1 MFRGSDP
8 INMDAKGRMAIPTR
22 YRALL
27 SEICQGELVISIDMK
42 STCLTL
48 SPLPEWKNFEAK
60 VAALPALDDLGE
72 MLSRFVIGQ
81 AKDIQLD
88 ANGRILIPSELRE
101 YAEIDKKLIL
111 VGRTQRLEIWAEDNW
126 NTERE
131 KSQQNY
137 RDMLGNK
144 DNMSEALKNLSW

>member
-8 INMDAKGRMAIPTR
+8 INMDSKGRMAVPTR
-22 YRALL
+22 YRAVL
-27 SEICQGELVISIDMK
+27 SEICQGDLVITIDMK

-48 SPLPEWKNFEAK
+48 SPLPEWKKFEEK

-72 MLSRFVIGQ
+72 MLSRFVVGQ

-101 YAEIDKKLIL
+101 YAQLDKKLIL
-111 VGRTQRLEIWAEDNW
+111 VGRTQRLEIWSEENW
-126 NTERE
+126 NAERN

>member
-1 MFRGSDP
+1 
-8 INMDAKGRMAIPTR
+8 MDAKGRMAIPTR